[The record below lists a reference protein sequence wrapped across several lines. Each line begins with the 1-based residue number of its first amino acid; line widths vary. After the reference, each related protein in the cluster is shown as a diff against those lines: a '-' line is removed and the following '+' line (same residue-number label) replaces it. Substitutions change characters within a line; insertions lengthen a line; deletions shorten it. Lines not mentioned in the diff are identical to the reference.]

1 VKTAKNKEECQ
12 MAKKENIEEVIENV
26 EDVEVQTSFN
36 EDGLDILC
44 AEDTIV
50 ENINAEEGE

>member
-1 VKTAKNKEECQ
+1 MTKNKEECQ